1 MELQRA
7 ERLVE
12 SSEAAMAA
20 LMNLLPLAPPA
31 SREHVQR
38 LAWLRQEARD
48 LLLARC
54 PPSTPAPAPP
64 APEIVALDGAAA
76 GAWGAVDAE
85 VAGAPLASALQA
97 LYWLHPPSLAHGSAS
112 ASAREGPLPD
122 PYVQVRTVSLSV
134 LLVDDTC
141 APPCCL
147 PSALRTRAHHQT

>member
-54 PPSTPAPAPP
+54 PSSTPAPAPTP
-64 APEIVALDGAAA
+64 PEIAALDGAAA
-76 GAWGAVDAE
+76 GACPGAVDAQ
-85 VAGAPLASALQA
+85 VADAPLASALQT
-97 LYWLHPPSLAHGSAS
+97 LYGLHPTPSLAGGSGS
-112 ASAREGPLPD
+112 ASAREDPRPD
-122 PYVQVRTVSLSV
+122 PLVQVRTVSLS
-134 LLVDDTC
+134 LLVALDNC
-141 APPCCL
+141 APP
-147 PSALRTRAHHQT
+147 S